1 MTLPASGG
9 PMYSLLNASTL
20 GFDLVRLPGGAAV
33 ADVLLDALALRAEDV
48 VGADLPPAPPE
59 PSAPSVPRAAQLLGD
74 VAHAHGDALAE
85 MAQRLRTAPI
95 GGIEQLL
102 ASLGREWFDW
112 GESDSTQAGAATEWD
127 AELWRE
133 SLESAYGAAVR
144 AAWHGAPVDWPRL
157 ASGSADLGPQRAELA
172 ALMGQVR
179 GLDTAAFA
187 ELEEAWATRDH
198 AVRWS
203 QAMHAAT
210 WAVSLTGRERAA
222 MAAQLELVRA
232 IRSSAADSAHV
243 AQGAWNSLSGI
254 VQVLTVA
261 DLLDRTSAEALTGHA
276 QEILRPVD

>member
-1 MTLPASGG
+1 
-9 PMYSLLNASTL
+9 MYSLLNASTL

-33 ADVLLDALALRAEDV
+33 AEVLLDALALRAEDV
-48 VGADLPPAPPE
+48 AGADLPPAPPE
-59 PSAPSVPRAAQLLGD
+59 ASAPPVPRAAQLLGD

-85 MAQRLRTAPI
+85 VAQRLRTAPI

-112 GESDSTQAGAATEWD
+112 GESASTGTGADIEWD
-127 AELWRE
+127 AGLWRE

-144 AAWHGAPVDWPRL
+144 AAWHGAPVHWPRL

-172 ALMGQVR
+172 ALMGQVS
-179 GLDTAAFA
+179 GLDAAAFA

-261 DLLDRTSAEALTGHA
+261 DLLDRASAEALTGHA